1 MDLTKICRKLN
12 TADLRLR
19 SPALTDATGMFAML
33 SDAETVKY
41 WSNKPVADLA
51 EAVKKLNENLE
62 SDAQG
67 KSITWAITLKNND
80 SMIGHCVLFQIDQDN
95 HRAEIGFMMNR
106 DYWRRGYMQQ
116 VLQVVLEFGI
126 EKLELHRFEA
136 DVDPDNT
143 GSLALL
149 EKFGFERE
157 GFFRERWLI
166 CDKWKDSV
174 MLALL
179 NSDDSA

>member
-1 MDLTKICRKLN
+1 MDLTDICRKLN
-12 TADLRLR
+12 TADLCLR

-33 SDAETVKY
+33 SDAETVRY
-41 WSNKPVADLA
+41 WSHQPVTDIS

-67 KSITWAITLKNND
+67 NSITWAITMKDDD
-80 SMIGHCVLFQIDQDN
+80 SMIGHCVLFHFDQDS

-106 DYWRRGYMQQ
+106 DYWQRGYMQQ
-116 VLQVVLEFGI
+116 VLQAVLDFGI

-136 DVDPDNT
+136 DVDPGNN

-149 EKFGFERE
+149 EKLGFERE
-157 GFFRERWLI
+157 GYFRERWLI
-166 CDKWKDSV
+166 CGEWKDSV

-179 NSDDSA
+179 NPG